1 MPDAGAPSRD
11 RVGRLAPWIAL
22 ALAAAGAAIRL
33 LHVPGV
39 VHQENPL
46 GLLRSDPALLY
57 YITARVVEHGG
68 RLPDDFRADP
78 RIEWPEP
85 TDIPA
90 TFTVGQELLVAWAYL
105 GYAGL
110 GGELPLHRFALVA
123 MSLLASLTLLGVV
136 GIAREL
142 TGSRRWACL
151 AGLVFLCTPGG
162 YRTLGSILVREDL
175 SLPLFGLYH
184 SPPAA
189 FHDCAATSMPAT
201 CSSTRPSCGTSGTRR
216 ACRPAPRRRHPRALP
231 SGCCTTTRRCTEAFP
246 ATGCSTAA

>member
-78 RIEWPEP
+78 RIEWPSPP
-85 TDIPA
+85 T
-90 TFTVGQELLVAWAYL
+90 
-105 GYAGL
+105 
-110 GGELPLHRFALVA
+110 
-123 MSLLASLTLLGVV
+123 
-136 GIAREL
+136 
-142 TGSRRWACL
+142 SRRRSRWGRSCWW
-151 AGLVFLCTPGG
+151 PG
-162 YRTLGSILVREDL
+162 RTSATRV
-175 SLPLFGLYH
+175 S
-184 SPPAA
+184 AA
-189 FHDCAATSMPAT
+189 S
-201 CSSTRPSCGTSGTRR
+201 
-216 ACRPAPRRRHPRALP
+216 
-231 SGCCTTTRRCTEAFP
+231 FP
-246 ATGCSTAA
+246 STASPTWR